1 MAYVDAAVVLA
12 LTEIGQFGEIVL
24 VVSATVFVALLG
36 MRLADRFSLPYAA
49 MFLVGAAVI
58 AEVWTHL
65 QDVLSVQDVERIAVV
80 ALLVI
85 LFDGGLHIGLGRF
98 RRSAGPIL
106 GLGIVG
112 TFLTAG
118 IVAVAAHYVL
128 GFSWIESGLIGA
140 AVAPTDPAVTFSVFG
155 AREIRG
161 RSGTILEGEA
171 GVNDPVGIALMIG
184 MIELAAEDDGSLFV
198 VVREFAIEM
207 SLGLLVGVAGALLLL
222 PVYRRVQLTGP
233 ALYPI
238 RVLAGAGIIYGLA
251 AVLGGSG
258 FLAVFV
264 AGVMLGDSAMLRK
277 GEIESFHSSIAGVA
291 EIAVFVALGL
301 TISVAELDSVE
312 IWAKGL
318 GIALILAFVAR
329 PLAVFPLLLPAH
341 LSNAE
346 RTFIAWGGLKGAVPI
361 LLGALALLAAVD
373 GAQELYGI
381 VFVVVVFSVIVQGLS
396 LTYVA
401 RRLRIPFRRVDYD
414 LAEML
419 EYVVGDS
426 AYAAGTRIRD
436 LPLGERAWV
445 GVLIREG
452 RPHAVGANVV
462 LAPGDRVHVYAQ
474 PEDAAALQRIFEGP
488 PS

>member
-1 MAYVDAAVVLA
+1 
-12 LTEIGQFGEIVL
+12 
-24 VVSATVFVALLG
+24 
-36 MRLADRFSLPYAA
+36 
-49 MFLVGAAVI
+49 
-58 AEVWTHL
+58 
-65 QDVLSVQDVERIAVV
+65 
-80 ALLVI
+80 
-85 LFDGGLHIGLGRF
+85 
-98 RRSAGPIL
+98 
-106 GLGIVG
+106 
-112 TFLTAG
+112 
-118 IVAVAAHYVL
+118 
-128 GFSWIESGLIGA
+128 
-140 AVAPTDPAVTFSVFG
+140 
-155 AREIRG
+155 
-161 RSGTILEGEA
+161 
-171 GVNDPVGIALMIG
+171 
-184 MIELAAEDDGSLFV
+184 
-198 VVREFAIEM
+198 
-207 SLGLLVGVAGALLLL
+207 
-222 PVYRRVQLTGP
+222 
-233 ALYPI
+233 
-238 RVLAGAGIIYGLA
+238 
-251 AVLGGSG
+251 
-258 FLAVFV
+258 
-264 AGVMLGDSAMLRK
+264 
-277 GEIESFHSSIAGVA
+277 VA